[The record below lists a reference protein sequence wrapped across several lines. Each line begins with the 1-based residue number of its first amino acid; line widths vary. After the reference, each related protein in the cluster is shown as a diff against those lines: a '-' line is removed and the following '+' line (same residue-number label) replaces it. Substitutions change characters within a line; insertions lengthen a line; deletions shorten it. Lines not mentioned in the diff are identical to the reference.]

1 MAGEKTKQIGVAHQH
16 KHNRNKQNRK
26 TKQQK
31 KELESQQ
38 QQQHGNT
45 TLAFLHRVSL
55 MDEMCVC
62 VPVSLFGFSELSSSA
77 LYFISFLFDY
87 DLSFV
92 CVAVGDA
99 IDESAIKVALGFYG
113 QK

>member
-1 MAGEKTKQIGVAHQH
+1 
-16 KHNRNKQNRK
+16 
-26 TKQQK
+26 
-31 KELESQQ
+31 
-38 QQQHGNT
+38 
-45 TLAFLHRVSL
+45 
-55 MDEMCVC
+55 MCVC

-99 IDESAIKVALGFYG
+99 IDESGIKVALGFLWTEMTCRLYYTIWG
-113 QK
+113 KTE

>member
-1 MAGEKTKQIGVAHQH
+1 
-16 KHNRNKQNRK
+16 
-26 TKQQK
+26 
-31 KELESQQ
+31 
-38 QQQHGNT
+38 
-45 TLAFLHRVSL
+45 
-55 MDEMCVC
+55 MCVC

-92 CVAVGDA
+92 CVAVAVGDA
-99 IDESAIKVALGFYG
+99 IDESGIKVALGFYG

>member
-62 VPVSLFGFSELSSSA
+62 VFQSLSLVFLSSPPA
-77 LYFISFLFDY
+77 LFILFH
-87 DLSFV
+87 
-92 CVAVGDA
+92 
-99 IDESAIKVALGFYG
+99 FYLIMI
-113 QK
+113 

>member
-26 TKQQK
+26 KQNK
-31 KELESQQ
+31 KELESQP

-62 VPVSLFGFSELSSSA
+62 SSLSFAFLSSPPA
-77 LYFISFLFDY
+77 LFFFISFLFDY

-99 IDESAIKVALGFYG
+99 IDESGIKVALGFYG

>member
-1 MAGEKTKQIGVAHQH
+1 
-16 KHNRNKQNRK
+16 
-26 TKQQK
+26 
-31 KELESQQ
+31 
-38 QQQHGNT
+38 
-45 TLAFLHRVSL
+45 
-55 MDEMCVC
+55 VC

-99 IDESAIKVALGFYG
+99 IDESGIKVALGFYG